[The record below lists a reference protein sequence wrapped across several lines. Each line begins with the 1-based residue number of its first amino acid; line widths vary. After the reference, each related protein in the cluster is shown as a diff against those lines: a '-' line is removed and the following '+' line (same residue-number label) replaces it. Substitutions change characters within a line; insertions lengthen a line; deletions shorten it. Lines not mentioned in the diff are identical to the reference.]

1 MSFHDLP
8 DDLPT
13 RSITEPGLVADVLD
27 LLVSD
32 ADRQHGTLVLALC
45 DSGGRLVQPISI
57 GEMGD
62 SIRTGDDEGLL
73 RTFLEGVGALPPV
86 ASVLVAVARPGGL
99 SITSGD
105 RAWLASAER
114 ACDGVIR
121 LLGVHVVTPDGS
133 REVPAARAA

>member
-1 MSFHDLP
+1 MTFDDLP
-8 DDLPT
+8 DDWPT

-32 ADRQHGTLVLALC
+32 ADRQTGALVLALC
-45 DSGGRLVQPISI
+45 DSVGRLVQPVSI

-62 SIRTGDDEGLL
+62 AIHTGEDSDALP
-73 RTFLEGVGALPPV
+73 TFLAAIGAIGPV

-99 SITSGD
+99 SITAGD
-105 RAWLASAER
+105 RAWLAAAER
-114 ACDGVIR
+114 ACDGGIR

-133 REVPAARAA
+133 REVPTARAA